1 MDLLHG
7 TLEGFS
13 PELYVATLFKV
24 AHSDGLHP
32 DEQEML
38 EQHATRLGVDLDALP
53 DLPEDLSDLPWATR
67 ILVYRDAYMLAL
79 ADGSFSSEEEEHLAE
94 LAARLKLSREKV
106 DSVQIWVR
114 DYEELLE
121 RFDGVLGLAGG
132 RQQVGSAG

>member
-1 MDLLHG
+1 MDLLRN

-13 PELYVATLFKV
+13 PELYVATLSRV

-38 EQHATRLGVDLDALP
+38 EQHASRLGVDLEILP
-53 DLPEDLSDLPWATR
+53 VLPEDLSDLPWVTR

-94 LAARLKLSREKV
+94 LARRMKLPIGKT
-106 DSVQIWVR
+106 DCIQLWVR
-114 DYEELLE
+114 DYGELLE
-121 RFDGVLGLAGG
+121 RFDGILGI
-132 RQQVGSAG
+132 SD

>member
-7 TLEGFS
+7 ALEGFS
-13 PELYVATLFKV
+13 PELYVAILSKV

-38 EQHATRLGVDLDALP
+38 EQHASRLGVDLDALP
-53 DLPEDLSDLPWATR
+53 ELPEDLSDVPWATR

-79 ADGSFSSEEEEHLAE
+79 ADDSFSSTEEDHLAD
-94 LAARLKLSREKV
+94 LAGRLKLPREKA
-106 DSVQIWVR
+106 DSIQAWVL

-121 RFDGVLGLAGG
+121 RLDRLLGIANGK
-132 RQQVGSAG
+132 